1 MGFFYVEIT
10 YTPWLYSLCLRER
23 ENFVFERVGEREGTS
38 EETKEKKRERGR
50 EIQRKK
56 EKERESES
64 ESEFVPLWRKRMHS
78 GKI

>member
-1 MGFFYVEIT
+1 
-10 YTPWLYSLCLRER
+10 LRER

-56 EKERESES
+56 EKERASAYH
-64 ESEFVPLWRKRMHS
+64 EFVPLWRKRMYS